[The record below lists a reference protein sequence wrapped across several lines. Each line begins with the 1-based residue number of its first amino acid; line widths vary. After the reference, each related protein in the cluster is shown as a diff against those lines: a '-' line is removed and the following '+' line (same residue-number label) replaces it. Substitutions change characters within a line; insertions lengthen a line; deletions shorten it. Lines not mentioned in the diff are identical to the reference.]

1 MAFNQIEVDVPFVM
15 AVGTGAKH
23 GGETMAGTFA

>member
-1 MAFNQIEVDVPFVM
+1 MTLNQIEVDVRFVM

-23 GGETMAGTFA
+23 SSETMAGTFA